1 MKKKLTYYE
10 FFAGGGLVRASLG
23 LNWTCLFANDICV
36 KKAASYRKN
45 WGGKEL
51 AISDV
56 ADIDCNQL
64 PGSPNLVWASF
75 PCQDFSLAGNGAG
88 LSGSRSST
96 FWPFMNLMVKLKN
109 TGRAPQIIALE
120 NVLGTLSSNGGSDY
134 RAIMSSLCDLGYKV
148 GSVVIDASLFVP
160 QSRKRLFMIAVR
172 DDFRIPDCHTN
183 SPDIR
188 WHPSSLQS
196 CYSKLEDEYRS
207 KWVWWSVPKPKARKL
222 KLVDILEDDNS
233 VLKWDTQAQ
242 TNALLG
248 MMNTRHSKRV
258 SMAVEAT
265 DRQAGALYKR
275 IRVEDGQRYQRAEV
289 RFDGL
294 AGCLRTPSGG
304 ASVHSILVTPNGVI
318 KSRRLTE
325 REAARLMGLRES
337 YKLPESFTEA
347 YHLMGDGVAVP
358 VVRHLRRHIFEPI
371 LRLNDSKDINGTI
384 FTQSSMRQI
393 DRMALV
399 N

>member
-1 MKKKLTYYE
+1 VKKKLTYYE
-10 FFAGGGLVRASLG
+10 FFAGGGLVRAALG
-23 LNWTCLFANDICV
+23 GNWTCLFANDICD

-45 WGGKEL
+45 WGRKEL
-51 AISDV
+51 TVSDV
-56 ADIDCNQL
+56 ADIDGNQL
-64 PGSPNLVWASF
+64 PGSSNLAWASF

-96 FWPFMNLMVKLKN
+96 FWPFMNLMAKLKN

-134 RAIMSSLCDLGYKV
+134 RVIMRSLCDLGYKV

-183 SPDIR
+183 SPDVR
-188 WHPSSLQS
+188 WHPLSLQS
-196 CYSKLEDEYRS
+196 CYSKLEDNYQS
-207 KWVWWSVPKPKARKL
+207 KWVWWSVPKPKPRKL

-248 MMNTRHSKRV
+248 MMNTRHFERV
-258 SMAVEAT
+258 STAVKAT
-265 DRQAGALYKR
+265 NRQAGALYKR

-294 AGCLRTPSGG
+294 AGCLRTPKGG
-304 ASVHSILVTPNGVI
+304 ASVQSILVTHNGAI

-337 YKLPESFTEA
+337 YKLPESYTEA

-358 VVRHLRRHIFEPI
+358 VVRHLRRYIFEPI
-371 LRLNDSKDINGTI
+371 LKLNDIKDIDGSI
-384 FTQSSMRQI
+384 SEKASMEQI
-393 DRMALV
+393 DRLALV